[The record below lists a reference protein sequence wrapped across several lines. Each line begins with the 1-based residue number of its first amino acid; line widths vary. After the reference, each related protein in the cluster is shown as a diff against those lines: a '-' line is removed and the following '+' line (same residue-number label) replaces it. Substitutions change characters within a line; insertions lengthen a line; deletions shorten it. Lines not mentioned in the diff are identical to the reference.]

1 MKENNM
7 NFITTNLNEKFLNV
21 RKIYCL
27 KLFIFFI
34 KDPDPVPDLDPDL
47 YVGSDKSRPDPQH
60 WVKTLIVSTNYS
72 IDIKQYRTTGDRE
85 QITNAVLG
93 NLFYC

>member
-1 MKENNM
+1 M

-34 KDPDPVPDLDPDL
+34 KDPDPDLYVGDGSEQKSSGSATLILNKKNYIWIRIHMEHDLDPDL
-47 YVGSDKSRPDPQH
+47 HVLYRYA
-60 WVKTLIVSTNYS
+60 VSKHS
-72 IDIKQYRTTGDRE
+72 FQE
-85 QITNAVLG
+85 
-93 NLFYC
+93 

>member
-34 KDPDPVPDLDPDL
+34 KDPDPDL
-47 YVGSDKSRPDPQH
+47 YVGDGTEQKSSGSA
-60 WVKTLIVSTNYS
+60 TLILNKKLYLDPYS
-72 IDIKQYRTTGDRE
+72 YG
-85 QITNAVLG
+85 A
-93 NLFYC
+93 